1 MAKRAVAPVDR
12 SAARFNHRAVSRQ
25 PRKSAGGARRTN
37 HQDDQSVSRTA
48 DTHHNAVL
56 TCNQSPLLREVLESS
71 SSSHLP
77 IDTHNWCSLIWILY
91 SLLHSIIAYDTT
103 EEHALSDLT
112 ETKRAA
118 MTVLESMLESNNET
132 AHVIAESLVAQLN
145 IEELYLAMNR
155 FYCKD
160 LGAPSYSS
168 SFVGFRAWSL
178 PLSGLST
185 LAPPFFHVIL
195 YAR

>member
-1 MAKRAVAPVDR
+1 M
-12 SAARFNHRAVSRQ
+12 
-25 PRKSAGGARRTN
+25 
-37 HQDDQSVSRTA
+37 
-48 DTHHNAVL
+48 
-56 TCNQSPLLREVLESS
+56 
-71 SSSHLP
+71 
-77 IDTHNWCSLIWILY
+77 ILH

-132 AHVIAESLVAQLN
+132 AHVIAGSLVAQLN

-160 LGAPSYSS
+160 LGAS
-168 SFVGFRAWSL
+168 
-178 PLSGLST
+178 
-185 LAPPFFHVIL
+185 
-195 YAR
+195 